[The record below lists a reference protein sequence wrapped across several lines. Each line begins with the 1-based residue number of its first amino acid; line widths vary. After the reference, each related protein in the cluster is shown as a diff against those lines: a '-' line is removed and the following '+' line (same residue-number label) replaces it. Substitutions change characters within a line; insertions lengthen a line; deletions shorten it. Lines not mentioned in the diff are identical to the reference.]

1 MLGLGFIWFGWSR
14 TILAGI
20 ECGFVEPS
28 PAELGWAWLGWLMT
42 PLLVLLLGEAGGQP
56 PLLVSQVED
65 GGAQPQLRNL
75 APNKLPTERE

>member
-28 PAELGWAWLGWLMT
+28 PAELGWAWLGWMMT
-42 PLLVLLLGEAGGQP
+42 PPVSTAAGRGWRP
-56 PLLVSQVED
+56 ASAPGLSGRGWRSAASASQSR
-65 GGAQPQLRNL
+65 A
-75 APNKLPTERE
+75 K